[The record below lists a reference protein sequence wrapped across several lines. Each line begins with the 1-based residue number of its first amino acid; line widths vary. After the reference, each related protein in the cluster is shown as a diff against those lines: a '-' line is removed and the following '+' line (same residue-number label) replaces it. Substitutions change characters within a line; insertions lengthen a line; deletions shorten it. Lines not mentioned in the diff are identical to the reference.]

1 MALSLTAEQRNLLKI
16 FNIEEQYIVPAYQRP
31 YSWEYDQCFQLYKD
45 LTDAYHSKNDYFL
58 GSIIIAKSN
67 SNKDTLEIIDG
78 QQRLITLLLLL
89 KVLHIFQPELKI
101 LGRVLELE
109 DWNGVN
115 SKPRI
120 QSEIFESNDYSEL
133 MEVLSY
139 DRATIDIK
147 YDYCLDKNGKIL
159 ERRCNNKFEKN
170 LIYFFH
176 WITYLN
182 DQKEN
187 IIEFTSYLLKNAFLL
202 PIELTGDTQ
211 EEASEKALV
220 VFETINNRGMNLE
233 DADIFKAKL
242 YKKARNIKEED
253 LFIESWREIK
263 KRCAGLKLDIDD
275 VFRYYSHIIRG
286 EEKITSSEINLREF
300 FIAESYSPF
309 EKKKY
314 KEIVDDLLG
323 IIEILEFIDFN
334 NSSSK
339 EITKWLQIIE
349 VYTNQYPK
357 FAVVTYLYVYGVDG
371 DNESFISFMKSLI
384 RHIYYEGATTKIKF
398 EIYSIIKQICSHQ
411 EIDKY
416 YNEVDIYYFDDL
428 GRLKYGFAL
437 LGFYLNNNE
446 TLNYYK
452 IDKLIKLKDVD
463 HLLNKWTDVS
473 EIFIL
478 NFVLSLGNLVVL
490 DIPIKN
496 ISFDN
501 KLSYYNESNI
511 GEVKE
516 LADSDISF
524 QRLYSRDRK
533 IKERLVDF
541 FEK

>member
-45 LTDAYHSKNDYFL
+45 LTDAYYDKNDYFL
-58 GSIIIAKSN
+58 GSIIIAK

-89 KVLHIFQPELKI
+89 KVLYIFQPELRI
-101 LGRVLELE
+101 LEKVLELE
-109 DWNGVN
+109 DWDGIN

-120 QSEIFESNDYSEL
+120 QSEIFESNDSSKL
-133 MEVLSY
+133 VEVLCY
-139 DRATIDIK
+139 DKETLKRRY
-147 YDYCLDKNGKIL
+147 YDCLDKNGKIL
-159 ERRCNNKFEKN
+159 ERKCNNKFEKN

-187 IIEFTSYLLKNAFLL
+187 IKEFTSYLLKNAFLL

-263 KRCAGLKLDIDD
+263 KRCVGLKLDIDD

-286 EEKITSSEINLREF
+286 EEKITISEINLREF
-300 FIAESYSPF
+300 FTAESYSPF

-314 KEIVDDLLG
+314 KEIVDDLLHV
-323 IIEILEFIDFN
+323 IEILEFIDFN

-357 FAVVTYLYVYGVDG
+357 FAVVAYLYVYGVDG
-371 DNESFISFMKSLI
+371 DDESFINFMKSLI

-416 YNEVDIYYFDDL
+416 YNKVDIFYFDDL

-452 IDKLIKLKDVD
+452 IDKLINLKDRNY
-463 HLLNKWTDVS
+463 LLNKWTGVS
-473 EIFIL
+473 IKEVEEII
-478 NFVLSLGNLVVL
+478 LSLGNLVVL

-496 ISFDN
+496 ISFDR
-501 KLSYYNESNI
+501 KLSYYNESDI
-511 GEVKE
+511 GEVRE
-516 LADSDISF
+516 LVNSDISN
-524 QRLYSRDRK
+524 QSLYCRDRK
-533 IKERLVDF
+533 IKESLVDF